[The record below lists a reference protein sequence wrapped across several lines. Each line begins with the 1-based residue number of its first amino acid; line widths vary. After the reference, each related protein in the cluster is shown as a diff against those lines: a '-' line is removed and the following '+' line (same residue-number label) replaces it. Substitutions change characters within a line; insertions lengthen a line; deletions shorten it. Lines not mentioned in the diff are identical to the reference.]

1 MLIFADVMA
10 WPVKLKSKTALP
22 PCACSGGILSPDCKK
37 LPRQYHVH
45 RLVGSLIVTRLRTE
59 TCSREET
66 ADPMTDLG
74 WLLVTARCCLLAA
87 LDRELAP
94 LDLTAAQCAVLLS
107 LARGV
112 AATPAALCDLLD
124 YDRGA
129 MTRLLDRMEAKELLV
144 RMPNPEDR
152 RGVLLEITDKGR
164 VLAPQV
170 QPKIDTVYRKAL
182 RNLDP
187 AQAKMLVSML
197 CRVVHNLDP
206 SER

>member
-1 MLIFADVMA
+1 M
-10 WPVKLKSKTALP
+10 
-22 PCACSGGILSPDCKK
+22 
-37 LPRQYHVH
+37 
-45 RLVGSLIVTRLRTE
+45 TRLRTE

-74 WLLVTARCCLLAA
+74 WLLVTARCRLLAA

-170 QPKIDTVYRKAL
+170 QPKIDTVYRNAL